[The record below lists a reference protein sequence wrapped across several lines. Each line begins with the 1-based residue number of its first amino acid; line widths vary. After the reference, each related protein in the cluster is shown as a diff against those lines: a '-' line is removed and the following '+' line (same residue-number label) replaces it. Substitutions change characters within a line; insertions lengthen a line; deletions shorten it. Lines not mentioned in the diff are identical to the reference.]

1 MYILGLLNF
10 CLLST
15 FVAGEH
21 QPEKSDSIGGRE
33 FSSLDTSQGRR
44 YFYPTKAD
52 VKEFL
57 YKKPKEKRHFIHEF
71 KPHRENLNTV
81 DEIHDQEHVDNNDIT
96 EKHEKLMYKKGPKTS
111 PALSAVALL
120 GFLYFLNLIQ
130 NVLQGSPTGKKRREV
145 TNYVDGNENI
155 ADYLMSFEEIIAKL
169 SNAIYS
175 GEKGVEGRGF
185 SDIFSYF
192 TGPSGEGQESE
203 ERASR
208 VLNFVGSLISKIQY
222 GLGMKQSASSRNDQ
236 YLNSYSPDP
245 SSEGFWSMFGSRIGL
260 VAKIMDFLNDPR
272 PSRVARSSQFEE
284 EREDIDPNMDYANP
298 IDLSE
303 EDKQFLPLYG
313 RSASDNRVK
322 RYAED
327 EMNIWYTEADPSH
340 HSNEENASGQLIGM
354 VFNLFKHALTS

>member
-1 MYILGLLNF
+1 MKTSEGEGVIYIQYF
-10 CLLST
+10 KCLKVSHPQT
-15 FVAGEH
+15 WKTDVPSEA
-21 QPEKSDSIGGRE
+21 
-33 FSSLDTSQGRR
+33 
-44 YFYPTKAD
+44 AD

-71 KPHRENLNTV
+71 KPHREDLNTV

-96 EKHEKLMYKKGPKTS
+96 EKHEKGIYKNGPKTS

-130 NVLQGSPTGKKRREV
+130 
-145 TNYVDGNENI
+145 
-155 ADYLMSFEEIIAKL
+155 
-169 SNAIYS
+169 
-175 GEKGVEGRGF
+175 
-185 SDIFSYF
+185 
-192 TGPSGEGQESE
+192 
-203 ERASR
+203 
-208 VLNFVGSLISKIQY
+208 
-222 GLGMKQSASSRNDQ
+222 ASSRNDQ

-327 EMNIWYTEADPSH
+327 EMNIWYSEADPSH